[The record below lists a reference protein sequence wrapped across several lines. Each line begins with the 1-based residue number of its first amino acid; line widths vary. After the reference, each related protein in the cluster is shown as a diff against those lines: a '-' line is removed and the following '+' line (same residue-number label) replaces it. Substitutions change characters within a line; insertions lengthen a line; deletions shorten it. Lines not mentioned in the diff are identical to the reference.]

1 MENGAEKKIMLTN
14 MMNQDMVEKKWDC
27 IFTEKGGKKT
37 FLCWRDNWPLFH
49 FTLRQKWFIIYYLLL
64 HYISTLCHNLFLNYS
79 PKCIFFF

>member
-37 FLCWRDNWPLFH
+37 FLCWRDNWPL
-49 FTLRQKWFIIYYLLL
+49 
-64 HYISTLCHNLFLNYS
+64 YISLYITSEMVYNLLFTITLHQYTLS
-79 PKCIFFF
+79 